1 MMPITITDELR
12 VISLDA
18 QNWGVQE
25 WVQPRA
31 TEKNPEPE
39 AYWKTLTYHATA
51 ISAIMSALN
60 WEAKQGGITYAT
72 IQDFQSWYDKRVE
85 DITKALKEANHAN

>member
-72 IQDFQSWYDKRVE
+72 IQDFQSWYDWRV
-85 DITKALKEANHAN
+85 KEIADAIKERPHAD